1 MVHFSFL
8 MLSFKNLNI
17 FENLNM
23 LKIQDLINNTS
34 KHAEKINLKS
44 INKNNNLR
52 AYIRQCILKKKK
64 KSYLTYVT
72 TFTCETEQLSLPTL
86 MITLKRSKAWTIF
99 LVSSFQKKTSEM
111 NFRQFLMEFPPFLR
125 RIIHNLEKSIIKMNL
140 HKMSVVIKSIHLK
153 KYPSLLYN
161 ILILSYI

>member
-1 MVHFSFL
+1 M
-8 MLSFKNLNI
+8 
-17 FENLNM
+17 
-23 LKIQDLINNTS
+23 
-34 KHAEKINLKS
+34 
-44 INKNNNLR
+44 
-52 AYIRQCILKKKK
+52 YIKKKK

-125 RIIHNLEKSIIKMNL
+125 RIIHNLEKSISKINQ
-140 HKMSVVIKSIHLK
+140 HKMSNNICLK
-153 KYPSLLYN
+153 ERLLYMC
-161 ILILSYI
+161 LIERALRIYPYIPYIKLENYSTW

>member
-64 KSYLTYVT
+64 NPTSLMSQHLPVKLSNYLY
-72 TFTCETEQLSLPTL
+72 LP
-86 MITLKRSKAWTIF
+86 
-99 LVSSFQKKTSEM
+99 
-111 NFRQFLMEFPPFLR
+111 
-125 RIIHNLEKSIIKMNL
+125 
-140 HKMSVVIKSIHLK
+140 
-153 KYPSLLYN
+153 
-161 ILILSYI
+161 